1 MTDPNI
7 ACCSCRKPTFDG
19 RVCLACYEET
29 GRYHQALI
37 ELRALHD
44 SCEHILGLVPNRLH
58 EGDGIATEVWEV
70 VDCQRDYPDATIYA
84 SDRDPLAAVRK
95 AAEELDT

>member
-7 ACCSCRKPTFDG
+7 ACCVCRRPVFDG
-19 RVCLACYEET
+19 RVCLACYEE
-29 GRYHQALI
+29 HQALT

-58 EGDGIATEVWEV
+58 DRDGIATEVWEV
-70 VDCQRDYPDATIYA
+70 IDCKCDYPDATIYA
-84 SDRDPLAAVRK
+84 EDPDPLAAVRK